1 MELSSKA
8 RNDLRDLMNRT
19 IYLTEKK
26 LYADIFDIIN
36 SDLDYYHDVEV
47 VITDNYYE
55 TDFNVEK
62 RVLTINPE
70 ENYDFVKDL
79 HIVG

>member
-62 RVLTINPE
+62 G
-70 ENYDFVKDL
+70 F
-79 HIVG
+79 